1 MTEAASAIAMQ
12 KADPSG
18 ALGIALT
25 KAAFSGHPYETR
37 SSITEESYPNISLAR
52 VKNLHDELLNALRM
66 KIVIVGNFSDDLITD
81 FTTELDSAF
90 GFLPKQ
96 AFSLPKIP
104 HVEVKN
110 KNAILVA
117 NEQAGDT
124 GYITGIFE
132 YPSRDSE
139 DCIPL
144 AVALMYLDDLLFSQV
159 REKAG
164 ACYSIYTGV
173 LGGKELLGALTV
185 YKATEKQN
193 LRQLIYDTILSFDE
207 ATLEKKLNQYKNRY
221 ISTIFSSSQT
231 ASGVTSALISS
242 IEYFGSETAYLKR
255 VELIEN
261 LTAKQVIAAYKKYI
275 EPIAKQDAARWV
287 VVDSEKNLPLYDF

>member
-1 MTEAASAIAMQ
+1 M
-12 KADPSG
+12 
-18 ALGIALT
+18 
-25 KAAFSGHPYETR
+25 
-37 SSITEESYPNISLAR
+37 
-52 VKNLHDELLNALRM
+52 
-66 KIVIVGNFSDDLITD
+66 
-81 FTTELDSAF
+81 
-90 GFLPKQ
+90 
-96 AFSLPKIP
+96 PKIP
-104 HVEVKN
+104 HVEVKD